1 MEEVLKFLRD
11 SKVFYVATI
20 DGEQPRVRPFSGI
33 SEFEGK
39 LYMPTNNKKKVFAQ
53 MMKNPKVE
61 ISGMANGKWI
71 RVEAEVVQDSR
82 REAKAAMLDSYGEA
96 LTRMYSLDD
105 GIFEVVYLK
114 NVTATISSFTEEP
127 KVISF

>member
-1 MEEVLKFLRD
+1 MEQVLQFLKD
-11 SKVFYVATI
+11 SGVFYVATV
-20 DGEQPRVRPFSGI
+20 DEDRPRVRPFSGI

-53 MMKNPKVE
+53 MMKNPNVE
-61 ISGMANGKWI
+61 ISGMAHGKWI
-71 RVEAEVVQDSR
+71 RIEADVVNDTR
-82 REAKAAMLDSYGEA
+82 REARKAMLDAYGEA

-114 NVTATISSFTEEP
+114 NVTATICSFSEEP
-127 KVISF
+127 VVIKF